1 MIILAAAQAAEAA
14 KVNTTWLVSTLV
26 LAIALILFL
35 ILKWRVQAFV
45 ALLVASVF
53 VGVFSGTMELTE
65 VGKTIQD
72 SMGGG
77 LGFIATVIGL
87 GAIFGAMIEHSGGA
101 HSLANGLL
109 RIFGEKKATWAML
122 LTGFLISIPVFLDV
136 ALVII
141 APILYALARKTGKS
155 LLTFGLPLLA
165 GMVVTHSFVP
175 PTPGPTWVAYEFGVP
190 IGTVILYS
198 VLVGFPTAV
207 IAGIFIGGRIANQV
221 RIDPPELEVTEE
233 KIGPSFGMIV
243 GILLLPVVLIVAGSL
258 VEQSVGAQLSP
269 SFAAEITDAMDKK
282 KAVGAEVARLM
293 SEAPMWQQVVAFFG
307 HPILALLLSTVLTLW
322 LLGAKRGV
330 KKDQLM
336 EVATRSLGPAGIII
350 LITGAGGVF
359 KGMLGKT
366 GVGDALADLLAGFGM
381 IPVLLAFAF
390 SAISRIAQGSATV
403 AMVMAASLMA
413 PLLAGMDLSNA
424 KLSLVVIA
432 IASGAAGFSHVND
445 SGFWMV
451 SRYFRMTE
459 KETFRTWSVVSTWVG
474 VIGVALA
481 SILWF
486 LVP

>member
-1 MIILAAAQAAEAA
+1 MMILAAASEAA
-14 KVNTTWLVSTLV
+14 KADTAWLVGTLV
-26 LAIALILFL
+26 AAVALILFL
-35 ILKWRVQAFV
+35 ILKWRVQAFI
-45 ALLVASVF
+45 ALLLASVF
-53 VGVFSGTMELTE
+53 VGVISGTMELTE

-72 SMGGG
+72 SMGGS

-207 IAGIFIGGRIANQV
+207 VAGIFIGGRIANKV
-221 RIDPPELEVTEE
+221 RIDPPELKMTEE
-233 KIGPSFGMIV
+233 KEGPSFGVIL
-243 GILLLPVVLIVAGSL
+243 GILLLPVILIVAGSL
-258 VEQSVGAQLSP
+258 VEQ
-269 SFAAEITDAMDKK
+269 
-282 KAVGAEVARLM
+282 AVGSGIASGMDRKERGIALAQLM
-293 SEAPMWQQVVAFFG
+293 SEAPMWQQIVSFLG

-322 LLGAKRGV
+322 VLGAKRGV
-330 KKDQLM
+330 KKDKLM
-336 EVATRSLGPAGIII
+336 EIATRSLGPAGIII

-413 PLLAGMDLSNA
+413 PLLAEMDLSNA
-424 KLSLVVIA
+424 KLALVVIA

-451 SRYFRMTE
+451 SRYFQMTE
-459 KETFRTWSVVSTWVG
+459 KETFKTWSVVSTWVG